1 MLKTG
6 GLCSKQEKV
15 FRGCI
20 LSALTS
26 HLSNK
31 HTPWRA
37 LWRRCKRFDPSC
49 RLVEST
55 FTWKSQTNISFGF
68 RIRELL
74 YTNWPQK
81 NVFQPITKVEANN
94 HWMYANTYI
103 NPQSQKVCI
112 FAKCLVLFWFSEC
125 QVEVQE
131 WQMNHPLFVDFSNPP
146 LGSKRCPRMSIFFV
160 YNDQNIYKNYGI
172 ILSYHL

>member
-81 NVFQPITKVEANN
+81 MCFN
-94 HWMYANTYI
+94 
-103 NPQSQKVCI
+103 QSQRLRQTIIGCMPIPTSILSLK
-112 FAKCLVLFWFSEC
+112 KCAFLPSVWRCSDSQSVRLRYKSDRWIS
-125 QVEVQE
+125 
-131 WQMNHPLFVDFSNPP
+131 LFVDFSNPP

-160 YNDQNIYKNYGI
+160 YKDQNIYKNYCI
-172 ILSYHL
+172 TLSYHL